1 MSELDEV
8 MMKHMKY
15 LVYVERRPF
24 TFNDFEHFCLDG
36 VEYGIK
42 HGTYRNKISNLIKT
56 GKVEVVYR
64 SAGMAFYTLNGVNV
78 GKPIP
83 SNHMGV
89 SYTNPFYRFIQDL
102 ILDKNSIHDIHLKF
116 TCKDIWSL
124 FSSDPTFKLNSFSKD
139 IRLGKWKFDNDNIY
153 IIVTIHRTNTV
164 TVVIGCSYQPFPLD
178 VGGIIALS
186 SLLTRI
192 EERINRFIQDSLNHI
207 IFHNVVERPK
217 IVVPNYADWFVT
229 LWHFGADS
237 LVEYSSEKFSMKWE
251 TAEKIMVQAYT
262 KVFKNNKCRIRLE
275 RHEVPNKR
283 FFEAIEEKLYHN
295 INSNGVD

>member
-24 TFNDFEHFCLDG
+24 TFKDFQHFCVNG
-36 VEYGIK
+36 VLYMMK
-42 HGTYRNKISNLIKT
+42 HGIFRNKISNLIKN

-64 SAGMAFYTLNGVNV
+64 SAGLAFYTLKGVNV

-116 TCKDIWSL
+116 TCNDIWPL
-124 FSSDPTFKLNSFSKD
+124 FSSDPSFKLNSFSKD
-139 IRLGKWKFDNDNIY
+139 IRLGKWKFDNDISV
-153 IIVTIHRTNTV
+153 IVTIHRTNTV
-164 TVVIGCSYQPFPLD
+164 TVVIGCSYQPFALD
-178 VGGIIALS
+178 IPGIIDLS
-186 SLLTRI
+186 NLLTRI
-192 EERINRFIQDSLNHI
+192 EEKISRIVNDAVNAIVFNDARVRQDIVIPSYKDWI
-207 IFHNVVERPK
+207 I
-217 IVVPNYADWFVT
+217 T
-229 LWHFGADS
+229 MWHFGSDS
-237 LVEYSSEKFSMKWE
+237 LVEYSGEKFSMKWK

-275 RHEVPNKR
+275 RHEIPFKR
-283 FFEAIEEKLYHN
+283 FFEAIEDKLY
-295 INSNGVD
+295 SNNGIG